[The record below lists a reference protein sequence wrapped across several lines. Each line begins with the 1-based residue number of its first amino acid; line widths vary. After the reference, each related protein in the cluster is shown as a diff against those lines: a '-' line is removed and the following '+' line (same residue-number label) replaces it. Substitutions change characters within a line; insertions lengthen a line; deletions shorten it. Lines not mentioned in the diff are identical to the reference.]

1 MKANYMVFAAQDAK
15 SLLRSGWG
23 AVSGLVIGL
32 VACSP
37 TPSPTAHDL
46 HKPDSAYV
54 VPWEQVEV
62 YLQAAPSPVQ
72 VSLWLQ
78 QEKVQ
83 FYREPLHDPT
93 YAGRYA
99 GLQGAANLGIYLTD
113 MAYAHAT
120 GRYQDAYDYLS
131 AVNRLATAYGIE
143 DIFSIE
149 RIRQLDKLQDKPD
162 SAQKLFTQYYSE
174 VQTRLSETG
183 QEAMLRHMILGG
195 WIESLHIILHLLEK
209 EPQNQHLAE
218 VILLQ
223 KSLTPLLL
231 KLYSVD
237 TLHSKASQTIL
248 AHLQAMQR
256 TLEGLAVSESA
267 SVANAEVKKGVIQ
280 MQFRAQISL
289 KMEDIRSIREQLVPL
304 RQFLIQ
310 T

>member
-1 MKANYMVFAAQDAK
+1 MVFAVRGVK
-15 SLLRSGWG
+15 PLLRSGWG
-23 AVSGLVIGL
+23 LISGVVLGL

-37 TPSPTAHDL
+37 NPPPAARDL
-46 HKPDSAYV
+46 HAPDSLYV

-72 VSLWLQ
+72 VSLWLR
-78 QEKVQ
+78 QEKVK

-93 YAGRYA
+93 YAGRYS

-120 GRYQDAYDYLS
+120 GRYQEAYDYLS
-131 AVNRLATAYGIE
+131 AVNRLATTYGIE

-195 WIESLHIILHLLEK
+195 WVESLHIILHLLEK
-209 EPQNQHLAE
+209 DPQNQPLAE

-223 KSLTPLLL
+223 KGLTPLLI
-231 KLYSVD
+231 KLYSID
-237 TLHSKASQTIL
+237 TLHSQASQTVL
-248 AHLQAMQR
+248 NHLQAMQK
-256 TLEGLAVSESA
+256 TLDALPLGESTT
-267 SVANAEVKKGVIQ
+267 VTNAEVKKGVIQ
-280 MQFRAQISL
+280 MQFRSQAPL
-289 KMEDIRSIREQLVPL
+289 KPEEIRAIQSHLAPL
-304 RQFLIQ
+304 RQFLVKI
-310 T
+310 

>member
-1 MKANYMVFAAQDAK
+1 MVFVARRARR
-15 SLLRSGWG
+15 LLPSAWG
-23 AVSGLVIGL
+23 AVSGVVMGL

-37 TPSPTAHDL
+37 TPSPTAQDL
-46 HKPDSAYV
+46 HKPDSTYA
-54 VPWEQVEV
+54 VPWEQVEA

-72 VSLWLQ
+72 VSLWLR
-78 QEKVQ
+78 QEKVK

-93 YAGRYA
+93 YAGRYS

-120 GRYQDAYDYLS
+120 GNYQEAYNYLS

-149 RIRQLDKLQDKPD
+149 RIRQLDRLQDKPD

-195 WIESLHIILHLLEK
+195 WVESLHIILNLLEK
-209 EPQNQHLAE
+209 DPKNQPLAE

-223 KSLTPLLL
+223 KGLTPLLI
-231 KLYSVD
+231 KLYSID
-237 TLHSKASQTIL
+237 TLQSQASQTIL
-248 AHLQAMQR
+248 GHLRAMQK
-256 TLEGLAVSESA
+256 TLDALPLEESA
-267 SVANAEVKKGVIQ
+267 AMTSTEVRKGVIQ
-280 MQFRAQISL
+280 MQFRSQVSL
-289 KMEDIRSIREQLVPL
+289 KPEEIRAIRTQLISL
-304 RQFLIQ
+304 RQFLVQ

>member
-1 MKANYMVFAAQDAK
+1 MVFAAQHVR
-15 SLLRSGWG
+15 SLLRSGWC
-23 AVSGLVIGL
+23 ALSGVMLGL
-32 VACSP
+32 VACNP
-37 TPSPTAHDL
+37 TPSPTAQDL
-46 HKPDSAYV
+46 HQPDSAYV
-54 VPWEQVEV
+54 VPWDQVEV

-72 VSLWLQ
+72 VALWLR
-78 QEKVQ
+78 QEKVK

-93 YAGRYA
+93 YAGRYS
-99 GLQGAANLGIYLTD
+99 GLQGAANLGTYLTD

-131 AVNRLATAYGIE
+131 AVNRLATTYGIE

-209 EPQNQHLAE
+209 EPQNKPLTE

-223 KSLTPLLL
+223 KGLTPLLIR
-231 KLYSVD
+231 LYSID

-248 AHLQAMQR
+248 GHLRGLQKS
-256 TLEGLAVSESA
+256 LEALPLSESTA
-267 SVANAEVKKGVIQ
+267 VANTEVRKGVIQ
-280 MQFRAQISL
+280 MQFRSQASL
-289 KMEDIRSIREQLVPL
+289 KPEEIRRIRAQLIPL
-304 RQFLIQ
+304 RQYLLQ